1 MPERTVVAWNS
12 MISGYEQNG
21 FAEEAIG
28 LFNTMRDFGIEF
40 DSATFVSVLSA
51 CSQLGAFGLGCW
63 VHEYVENKGID
74 VNVVLGTAFINMYAR
89 CRNVR
94 KAREIFDWMEGRNVV
109 AWTAMIS
116 AYGMHGYG
124 REAIDIFHMM
134 KTGGPPPNDVTF
146 IAVLSACAHA
156 GLVSEGHNV
165 LINGL
170 SKQGPVP
177 DALRIIYHAL
187 ERGIRHGIFT
197 YNTLIDGWCRLEQ
210 LEYGIKLYTQMGKLD
225 VLPDVVTYT
234 RGFAPDV
241 VTYCNLIDGFCE
253 KRNLTAG
260 LSIFKLVLKNGVYP
274 DIAVYIVLISMF
286 FKEGRV
292 KNALELFRQMI
303 EKVKK
308 NGWKLFGTLLQQKG
322 FSESSLMNDAL
333 TFKPNSGDDK
343 RVITSRP
350 I

>member
-1 MPERTVVAWNS
+1 MIKKGVTPE
-12 MISGYEQNG
+12 
-21 FAEEAIG
+21 
-28 LFNTMRDFGIEF
+28 
-40 DSATFVSVLSA
+40 TFV
-51 CSQLGAFGLGCW
+51 
-63 VHEYVENKGID
+63 
-74 VNVVLGTAFINMYAR
+74 
-89 CRNVR
+89 
-94 KAREIFDWMEGRNVV
+94 
-109 AWTAMIS
+109 
-116 AYGMHGYG
+116 
-124 REAIDIFHMM
+124 
-134 KTGGPPPNDVTF
+134 
-146 IAVLSACAHA
+146 
-156 GLVSEGHNV
+156 HNV

-170 SKQGPVP
+170 SKQGRVP

-225 VLPDVVTYT
+225 VLPD

-292 KNALELFRQMI
+292 KNALELFRQVSEVGPKPDTVTMI
-303 EKVKK
+303 PR
-308 NGWKLFGTLLQQKG
+308 TQ
-322 FSESSLMNDAL
+322 
-333 TFKPNSGDDK
+333 
-343 RVITSRP
+343 
-350 I
+350 